1 MGRGGEVSGVGGEGR
16 RGRGA
21 SSVVGEKRTMPLGPK
36 VLLTRSAMA
45 IAPMK
50 EACE

>member
-1 MGRGGEVSGVGGEGR
+1 MEWGQGR
-16 RGRGA
+16 RVLPPSL
-21 SSVVGEKRTMPLGPK
+21 SSGEKRTMPLGPK

-45 IAPMK
+45 MAPMK